1 MFFEDK
7 IFMPHDFISL
17 ATSTTSI
24 LLWILGKSISNPKR
38 AHKQNDA
45 KAHGLKSM
53 AYYLIKAHGLT
64 SWHII
69 SFSAYDPSS

>member
-1 MFFEDK
+1 MFVEDK
-7 IFMPHDFISL
+7 IFMPHGFISL

-38 AHKQNDA
+38 AHIQNDA
-45 KAHGLKSM
+45 
-53 AYYLIKAHGLT
+53 KAHGLT